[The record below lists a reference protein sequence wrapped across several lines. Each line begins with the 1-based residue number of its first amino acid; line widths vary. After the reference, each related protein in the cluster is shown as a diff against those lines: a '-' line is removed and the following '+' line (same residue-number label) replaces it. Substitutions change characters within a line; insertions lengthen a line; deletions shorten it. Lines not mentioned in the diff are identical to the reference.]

1 MIGEGLHYVF
11 PKVHLCF
18 SILSFPMSI
27 YLPIAQMSI
36 DIFLLLA
43 IGGGVGFLSGLF
55 GIGGGFLITPLLM
68 FLGIPPPV
76 AVGTGANQVIASS
89 VTGVVS
95 HWQRN
100 NVDVPMGILLLIGGL
115 MGSSLGVMIF
125 GYLRAMG
132 QVDLVLRMSYVVFL
146 GIIGIPMLIESI
158 RVVLNTRRGVKKRG
172 KLHEHYWFHALPFRM
187 RFYKSRLYIS
197 ALLPVIIGFFIG
209 IVTAMMGVGGG
220 FMLVPAMIYILGM
233 PTSVVLGTSL
243 FQIIFVSSYSTFLHA
258 YFNQSV
264 DIVLATVLL
273 VTAVFGT
280 QIGIRIGSKMR
291 AEQLRALLAIVVLS
305 MAVKLLFDLFT
316 EPVSKFV
323 LFMN

>member
-1 MIGEGLHYVF
+1 
-11 PKVHLCF
+11 
-18 SILSFPMSI
+18 MSI
-27 YLPIAQMSI
+27 YLPIAEMSI

-43 IGGGVGFLSGLF
+43 IGGGVGVLSGLF

-68 FLGIPPPV
+68 FLGIPPTV

-89 VTGVVS
+89 VTGVVT
-95 HWQRN
+95 HWQKN
-100 NVDVPMGILLLIGGL
+100 NVDIPMGLLLLVGGL
-115 MGSSLGVMIF
+115 FGSSLGVLLF
-125 GYLRAMG
+125 GYLREMG
-132 QVDLVLRMSYVVFL
+132 QVDLVLRVSYVVFL
-146 GIIGIPMLIESI
+146 SIIGIPMLIESV
-158 RVVLNTRRGVKKRG
+158 RVLLNTKRGVAKRG

-258 YFNQSV
+258 YLNQSV

-273 VTAVFGT
+273 FTAVFGT
-280 QIGIRIGSKMR
+280 QIGIRIGAKMR
-291 AEQLRALLAIVVLS
+291 AEQLRAWLAVVVLS
-305 MAVKLLFDLFT
+305 MATKLLFDLFN
-316 EPVSKFV
+316 EPLNKFI